1 MNHSFDQIFL
11 LSLPRSGSTLCQRML
26 AGHSQI
32 DIIAEPNILL
42 PLFYTLR
49 KEQVYAIYEHEYVVE
64 SIENFCKNLP
74 GGRDDYYAEI
84 KEMVIRLYSKSSTNS
99 TSYVLDKS
107 PNYCLIANEI
117 INLFEGSKFIFLWR
131 NPLSIIS
138 SFLNTWMNGY
148 WNIYHYENHLYLGL
162 DNLVNCYFAHTSNI
176 CSIKYEDLVLQPE
189 ITINKILDYLNI
201 EKELDLHDNFTDV
214 RIYGDPHSSLD
225 EYQVLRTD
233 TLNKWKGTL
242 NNPLRKRYCRNYLKW
257 IGRERLSLMGYDLE
271 ELLMELDS
279 VRFNPKF
286 FFNDIYRMP
295 YGKIF
300 QLLDLRIFKHKI
312 SDLRAGKRIF
322 MYR

>member
-1 MNHSFDQIFL
+1 
-11 LSLPRSGSTLCQRML
+11 ML

-176 CSIKYEDLVLQPE
+176 CSIKYEDLVLQ
-189 ITINKILDYLNI
+189 
-201 EKELDLHDNFTDV
+201 H
-214 RIYGDPHSSLD
+214 
-225 EYQVLRTD
+225 
-233 TLNKWKGTL
+233 
-242 NNPLRKRYCRNYLKW
+242 PLRKRYCRNYLKW